1 MLPPRQRSAG
11 RDAHDVA
18 QGALLVLVVREEPSR
33 VAPGLAVLGH
43 DFRPRHVHIHG
54 LGHGRRYYR
63 TDEAAARQVCRV
75 WWRRRAPAFLCCW
88 CCGQAAD
95 LRPYVSRA
103 AQREHRLWSSACAAM
118 ASKELAVSVAA
129 NGGTRPSGVATAEA
143 IDGKQSVAD
152 QHNCVT
158 SCASTAAATQHARP
172 STLASGCKD
181 TSVAPFTI
189 YGAR

>member
-63 TDEAAARQVCRV
+63 TDEAAARQVRGVGWC
-75 WWRRRAPAFLCCW
+75 RRAPGFLCCW

-103 AQREHRLWSSACAAM
+103 AQREHFWSSACAAM
-118 ASKELAVSVAA
+118 ASKELARE
-129 NGGTRPSGVATAEA
+129 GQRCRHGV
-143 IDGKQSVAD
+143 
-152 QHNCVT
+152 
-158 SCASTAAATQHARP
+158 
-172 STLASGCKD
+172 TLAM
-181 TSVAPFTI
+181 
-189 YGAR
+189 ARQPKRLMASKNRGKRPQLRTTRASKAAHRSQAL

>member
-1 MLPPRQRSAG
+1 MLPPAEGPAG
-11 RDAHDVA
+11 RNSNDVA
-18 QGALLVLVVREEPSR
+18 QRALLVLVVREEPSR
-33 VAPGLAVLGH
+33 VPSGLAVLGH
-43 DFRPRHVHIHG
+43 DFRPRHVHINR

-118 ASKELAVSVAA
+118 ASKVLARVSGAA
-129 NGGTRPSGVATAEA
+129 SGSKRCREPEA
-143 IDGKQSVAD
+143 IDGEQNRNKSTTIACRVRQSGTHGLKQKRRYLAD
-152 QHNCVT
+152 
-158 SCASTAAATQHARP
+158 
-172 STLASGCKD
+172 
-181 TSVAPFTI
+181 
-189 YGAR
+189 